1 MITIN
6 NKMKYKLIVLSDW
19 ATPKEKT
26 WSGTTWS
33 LTQALSKYYDVEI
46 KDLRIPSWM
55 HKLDRYARVPV
66 IGTLLG
72 ALYDKL
78 LKKRANR
85 IVGENKNVP
94 VFEICIDVKVD
105 NPYFTYQDMTYAGGL
120 FVKDLQRQ
128 YPFIWE
134 AAGNSIYSKKEIN
147 RRIGRQVDEYQNA
160 NAALWMG
167 KWICEYM
174 KHKFPEVADKMQH
187 IGGGTNMDISKIDT
201 SRKTGNKFLFIGR
214 DFNRKAGDLVVEA
227 FKIIKTKY
235 MPNAEL
241 HVAGPK
247 TQPFQDIDGVY
258 FYGDVDFAKAGE
270 LMNMCDVFCMPSRF
284 EAYGLVFI
292 ESLIYGLPCVA
303 RKFFEMPYFIRE
315 GKEGTLV
322 VDDKPEEYA
331 KAMVDTINNK
341 QMIAAIQA
349 NREFYIK
356 EYSWDSVAQRAKAV
370 IDQAMNY

>member
-1 MITIN
+1 
-6 NKMKYKLIVLSDW
+6 MKHKLIILSDW

-33 LTQALSKYYDVEI
+33 LSQALSKYYDVEI

-55 HKLDRYARVPV
+55 HKLDWYAQLPI

-72 ALYDKL
+72 ALYDNL

-85 IVGENKNVP
+85 IVGEYKNVP
-94 VFEICIDVKVD
+94 VFEICIDVKVN

-120 FVKDLQRQ
+120 YVKNLQSQ
-128 YPFIWE
+128 YSFIWE

-147 RRIGRQVDEYQNA
+147 RRIGRQVDEYKNA

-174 KHKFPEVADKMQH
+174 KERFPEVANKMYH
-187 IGGGTNMDISKIDT
+187 IGGGTNMDVTKIDT
-201 SRKTGNKFLFIGR
+201 SKKIGNKFLFIGR

-227 FKIIKTKY
+227 FKIVKSKY

-241 HVAGPK
+241 HVAGPQ
-247 TQPFQDIDGVY
+247 TQPFQDADGVY

-284 EAYGLVFI
+284 EAYGLVFV
-292 ESLIYGLPCVA
+292 EALIYGLPCIG
-303 RKFFEMPYFIRE
+303 RRFFEMPHFIEE
-315 GKEGTLV
+315 GKDGMLIEKDVASDLA
-322 VDDKPEEYA
+322 KKMYA
-331 KAMVDTINNK
+331 VISDP
-341 QMIAAIQA
+341 QMIKYVQS
-349 NREFYIK
+349 RQSFYI
-356 EYSWDSVAQRAKAV
+356 ERYNWDSVARRAKSV
-370 IDQAMNY
+370 IDKQMNY